1 MTPSRF
7 NLGLIGYPL
16 ERSLSPHIHHAAL
29 HSCGLQGEYRL
40 YPVAPL
46 PEGREALEH
55 MILRLRQSSLHGLNV
70 TIPHKQNVLPYLDEL
85 TPAARSVG
93 AANTLY
99 LQNGRLTGDNTD
111 IPGFLADLKRQ
122 LPGVTGKAL
131 VLGAGGSA
139 RAVVYA
145 LLNSGWQVVVA
156 ARRLEQ
162 AISLTSF
169 PSPLGGRT
177 RPELAEGVGDEDQHP
192 SAQAVLLDAP
202 GLAGVPDVRLV
213 VNATPVGMIPQPD
226 ASPWPESLPL
236 PSGAAIYDLIYKPL
250 ETRLMRQARQAGLL
264 AFNGLGMLVE
274 QAALSFERWTGAS
287 VNRAAIWEAISS

>member
-16 ERSLSPHIHHAAL
+16 ERSLSPQIHQAAL
-29 HSCGLQGEYRL
+29 RFSGLQGEYRL

-46 PEGREALEH
+46 PEGQEALEH
-55 MILRLRQSSLHGLNV
+55 MLKRLRQGSLHGLNV
-70 TIPHKQNVLPYLDEL
+70 TIPHKQNVLPHLDEL
-85 TPAARSVG
+85 APAARSVG

-99 LQNGRLTGDNTD
+99 VQNGRLVGDNTD
-111 IPGFLADLKRQ
+111 IPGFLADLQRQ
-122 LPGVTGKAL
+122 LPGASGKAL

-145 LLNSGWQVVVA
+145 LLQTGWQVVVA

-162 AISLTSF
+162 AASLL
-169 PSPLGGRT
+169 PSPVGGRT
-177 RPELAEGVGDEDQHP
+177 RPELAEGVGDDGYLP
-192 SAQAVLLDAP
+192 SVQAVLLEASS
-202 GLAGVPDVRLV
+202 LAGVPDVSLV
-213 VNATPVGMIPQPD
+213 VNATPVGMLPQPG
-226 ASPWPESLPL
+226 ASPWPEDLALP
-236 PSGAAIYDLIYKPL
+236 PGAAVYDLIYKPL
-250 ETRLMRQARQAGLL
+250 ETRLMRQARQAGHV

-274 QAALSFERWTGAS
+274 QAALSFERWTGVS